1 MYIPIIPKFRR
12 LRQEEQNFRASLSNR
27 ESFEVILHYVRETLK
42 KKKVPIIIIIIIISS
57 LSSHCHCYHHHII
70 SRSSILIERVRL
82 GIHFFLC

>member
-1 MYIPIIPKFRR
+1 MYIPIIPEFRR
-12 LRQEEQNFRASLSNR
+12 LRQEEQKFRASLSNR

-42 KKKVPIIIIIIIISS
+42 KIVPIIIIIIIISS

-70 SRSSILIERVRL
+70 SHSSILIERVRL